1 MRRILIDTDT
11 ASDDAVAIVMALRH
25 PEFKVEAITTVA
37 GNVPLDIATVNAQIS
52 IGMADTYAPKLYAG
66 CSKPLCRPDQLTIAK
81 FEGDDGMGNHNF
93 PIPDVNVEKEHAV
106 NAIAHYVEQYDELEI
121 ITLGPLT
128 NIALAI
134 RMYPD
139 IMKKVKKIVAMGA
152 QFGMKN
158 PFTPAAEY
166 NIACDPEA
174 AQIVLTSGI
183 YMEMIPMDA
192 SYDDAIFEEEDLNKL
207 RAIGTKQSD
216 FFYDCNTGFIETCQR
231 LYGRPMVLMPD
242 QIAMAYL
249 MDPSIAKVKE
259 SSYAQCET
267 ARGISYGQ
275 FVYDYRAEE
284 FNCTVIPKVYGD
296 KFKKILF
303 AGCK

>member
-11 ASDDAVAIVMALRH
+11 ASDDAVAIVMAMRH
-25 PEFKVEAITTVA
+25 PDFKVEAITTVA
-37 GNVPLDIATVNAQIS
+37 GNVPLDIATVNAKIS
-52 IGMADTYAPKLYAG
+52 IGMADTYIPKVYAG
-66 CSKPLCRPDQLTIAK
+66 CRYPICRPDQLSIQK
-81 FEGDDGMGNHNF
+81 FPGDDGMGNHHF
-93 PIPDVNVEKEHAV
+93 PVPDIPTEKEHAV
-106 NAIAHYVEQYDELEI
+106 NAIAQMVKEFDDLEI

-139 IMKKVKKIVAMGA
+139 TMKKVKKIVSMGA

-166 NIACDPEA
+166 NSACDPEA
-174 AQIVLTSGI
+174 AQIVLSSGI

-192 SYDDAIFEEEDLNKL
+192 SYGDAVFEEGDLNRL
-207 RAIGTKQSD
+207 RAIGTKQAG
-216 FFYDCNTGFIETCQR
+216 FFYECNTGFIETCLN

-249 MDPSIAKVKE
+249 IDPTIAKIRE

-267 ARGISYGQ
+267 SRGLAYGQ
-275 FVYDYRAEE
+275 FIYDYRNGES
-284 FNCTVIPKVYGD
+284 NCTVIPRIYGD
-296 KFKKILF
+296 KFKEILF
-303 AGCK
+303 STCK